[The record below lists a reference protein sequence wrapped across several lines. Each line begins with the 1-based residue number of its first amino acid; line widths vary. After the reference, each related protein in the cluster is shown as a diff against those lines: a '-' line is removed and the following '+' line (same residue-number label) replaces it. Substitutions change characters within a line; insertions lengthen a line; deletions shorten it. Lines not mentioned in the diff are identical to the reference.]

1 LQISSQPQQLQQ
13 PRLQLHLQQQLLQ
26 HALLQQQSAPSLLQA
41 ALPAL
46 LLPALLLPALLLPA
60 LQLLLAKLE
69 PNLLPLLQQQQP
81 LPQRAHHLD
90 PSASATGRGSLALKP
105 LPWAGFS

>member
-1 LQISSQPQQLQQ
+1 MQISSQPLQLQQ

-41 ALPAL
+41 AMPAL
-46 LLPALLLPALLLPA
+46 LLPALLLPV

-69 PNLLPLLQQQQP
+69 PNLLPLQQQQP

-90 PSASATGRGSLALKP
+90 PLASATGRGSLALKP
-105 LPWAGFS
+105 LPWAGSS